1 MKKWMTVA
9 ETAEYLGLSIHTI
22 YQRIAKRQIPHHKMP
37 GSNLV
42 RFNQEEVDE
51 WMESGAIETV
61 TQALK
66 GDDP

>member
-1 MKKWMTVA
+1 MKNWMTVA
-9 ETAEYLGLSIHTI
+9 QCADYLGISIHTV

-51 WMESGAIETV
+51 WMQTGVVETMD
-61 TQALK
+61 QYLK